1 MGQDSLSFEL
11 IVNGEV
17 YKMDLKSK
25 IRVVENFP
33 IEGISFKDVTTLL
46 QDGEAYAYA
55 VDQMVDFVKD
65 VDFDIIVGP
74 EARGF
79 LVGAPMAT
87 AMKKSFVPVRKPGK
101 LPYETVKYSYELE
114 YGSDTLEIHA
124 DAIQKGSKVLI
135 ADDLLATGGTVGAV
149 KELIEQMGGQVVG
162 AVFLMELD
170 FLNGRKA
177 LGETSIYSL
186 VHYDE

>member
-1 MGQDSLSFEL
+1 
-11 IVNGEV
+11 
-17 YKMDLKSK
+17 MDLKSK

-55 VDQMVDFVKD
+55 VEKMVESIKD
-65 VDFDIIVGP
+65 VEFDVIVGP

-79 LVGAPMAT
+79 LVGAPISV
-87 AMKKSFVPVRKPGK
+87 AMKKAFVPVRKPGK
-101 LPYETVKYSYELE
+101 LPYETVQFAYELE

-124 DAIQKGSKVLI
+124 DAIPAGSKVLI

-149 KELIEQMGGQVVG
+149 KALIEQMGGEVVG

-170 FLNGRKA
+170 FLNGRNEM
-177 LGETSIYSL
+177 GQTPVYSL
-186 VHYDE
+186 IHYDS